1 MAHTKAQGKTRQ
13 KSTRPGKRRGVKI
26 FGGQTIK
33 TGQIIVRQVGSKFRP
48 GPGVRQGRD
57 FTLYAIKPGT
67 VKFYKKFDKKYVT
80 VTKA

>member
-26 FGGQTIK
+26 FGGQKIK

-48 GPGVRQGRD
+48 GKGVKQGKD
-57 FTLYAIKPGT
+57 FTLYAAQNGIVNFSQKLG
-67 VKFYKKFDKKYVT
+67 KKYVS
-80 VTKA
+80 VTA